1 MHRRGPAIPPVAAR
15 ADHVPMSTPA
25 PSPATVP
32 ALPDALRLGA
42 VDLTVTSLDRAVA
55 WYQDVAGVRQL
66 HREDPVAVLGTADGT
81 ELLRL
86 HEDAGAR
93 PAGRHAGLF
102 HVALL
107 YPSMLEL
114 SRTARRLAAAR
125 LPIVGASDHGV
136 SEALYLRDPDGNG
149 VELYADRPQEAWP
162 APARDGERVGMFTA
176 ALDVPALLAHSD
188 ADTAIHR
195 HAADGLLVGH
205 VHVHVGD
212 VGAAVAFYRDVLGFE
227 LMTTYPGAAFLA
239 AGGYHHHLA
248 VNTWAGEG
256 VGPAPERTVG
266 LRAWT
271 VVLPTATDV
280 AAVRERAAA
289 AGAPVEEHD
298 AGVVVR
304 DPWGIALRLTAG
316 GS

>member
-1 MHRRGPAIPPVAAR
+1 
-15 ADHVPMSTPA
+15 MSTPA
-25 PSPATVP
+25 PSPATAPVLP
-32 ALPDALRLGA
+32 AALRLGT
-42 VDLTVTSLDRAVA
+42 VDLTVTALDRAVA
-55 WYQDVAGVRQL
+55 WYQDAAGLRL
-66 HREDPVAVLGTADGT
+66 LRREDPVAVLGTADGT
-81 ELLRL
+81 ALLRL
-86 HEDAGAR
+86 HEAPGAR

-125 LPIVGASDHGV
+125 LPISGASDHGV

-149 VELYADRPQEAWP
+149 VELYADRPRDAWP

-176 ALDVPALLAHSD
+176 ALDVPALLAHSE
-188 ADTAIHR
+188 ADTDVQR
-195 HAADGLLVGH
+195 HAADGLVVGH

-212 VGAAVAFYRDVLGFE
+212 VAAAVAFYRDVVGFE

-256 VGPAPERTVG
+256 VGPAPAQTVG
-266 LRAWT
+266 LRSWT
-271 VVLPTATDV
+271 VLLPTPADV
-280 AAVRERAAA
+280 AAVRERAEAS
-289 AGAPVEEHD
+289 GAPVLDE
-298 AGVVVR
+298 AGGDVVVR
-304 DPWGIALRLTAG
+304 DPWGIALRLTTD

>member
-1 MHRRGPAIPPVAAR
+1 MPPAAAR
-15 ADHVPMSTPA
+15 ADHVPMSTPTPAATAA
-25 PSPATVP
+25 PV
-32 ALPDALRLGA
+32 LPDALRLGT
-42 VDLTVTSLDRAVA
+42 VDLTVTALDRAVA
-55 WYQDVAGVRQL
+55 WYQEAAGVRQL
-66 HREDPVAVLGTADGT
+66 HRADPVAVLGTANGT

-149 VELYADRPQEAWP
+149 VELYADRPRASWP

-188 ADTAIHR
+188 ADTAVHR

-212 VGAAVAFYRDVLGFE
+212 VGAAVAFYRDLVGFE

-271 VVLPTATDV
+271 VVLPTAADV
-280 AAVRERAAA
+280 AAVRGRAAA
-289 AGAPVEEHD
+289 AGAPVGDD
-298 AGVVVR
+298 AGDVVLR
-304 DPWGIALRLTAG
+304 DPWGIALRLRAAA
-316 GS
+316 S